1 MKLASSGFK
10 SPTVVERPIV
20 RSRRQRDRV
29 ASIERANQ
37 SVARVARFRV
47 PSDVPKTGGVKNLAY
62 KTLLTETDW
71 AALDYTEE
79 EKEKIEILM
88 GAEAIEKLLNNIN
101 LEDEAKYLRGLI
113 PTLKNTGPD
122 YSKN

>member
-47 PSDVPKTGGVKNLAY
+47 PSDVPKTGGVVSAEIALVPLADDFTHRARLNLAVVV
-62 KTLLTETDW
+62 ERDV
-71 AALDYTEE
+71 EFGF
-79 EKEKIEILM
+79 KE
-88 GAEAIEKLLNNIN
+88 
-101 LEDEAKYLRGLI
+101 
-113 PTLKNTGPD
+113 
-122 YSKN
+122 